1 MGNNKPCL
9 NEMFWPP
16 QKHLEKLQSL
26 KLYGLAKV
34 VPPWIKDLPKLTK
47 LHVNMAISKNVN
59 ISEVLG
65 EIKGLCILR
74 LDIRPL
80 EKGDGDLNFCVKVN
94 GVEQRSYLN
103 LRILEIACNS
113 DLNVSFGSLAME
125 NLELLIAKCC
135 GSAVKFAELKSLSKA
150 KLKEV
155 RYLGSLDNTIK
166 VNMQN
171 QLNQHP
177 KTPALKLEEPCS
189 S

>member
-1 MGNNKPCL
+1 VK
-9 NEMFWPP
+9 F
-16 QKHLEKLQSL
+16 
-26 KLYGLAKV
+26 
-34 VPPWIKDLPKLTK
+34 
-47 LHVNMAISKNVN
+47 
-59 ISEVLG
+59 LG

-80 EKGDGDLNFCVKVN
+80 ENGDGDFNFCVKVN

-103 LRILEIACNS
+103 VRILEIACNS
-113 DLNVSFGSLAME
+113 ESNVSFGSLAME

-135 GSAVKFAELKSLSKA
+135 GSAVKFCAELKSLSKG

-155 RYLGSLDNTIK
+155 RYLGSLDNTVK
-166 VNMQN
+166 VDMEN

>member
-1 MGNNKPCL
+1 L
-9 NEMFWPP
+9 N
-16 QKHLEKLQSL
+16 
-26 KLYGLAKV
+26 V
-34 VPPWIKDLPKLTK
+34 
-47 LHVNMAISKNVN
+47 
-59 ISEVLG
+59 
-65 EIKGLCILR
+65 
-74 LDIRPL
+74 
-80 EKGDGDLNFCVKVN
+80 
-94 GVEQRSYLN
+94 
-103 LRILEIACNS
+103 RILEIACNS